1 MKKLVISVLFAVAAA
16 TPAFAAETFSLVQDT
31 VGNCSAVV
39 TAPNHWSGLKA
50 VSDKTYASWT
60 EADKALNDV
69 KACKTFV
76 R

>member
-1 MKKLVISVLFAVAAA
+1 MKKLVISALFAIVAA

-31 VGNCSAVV
+31 VGNCAAVV
-39 TAPNHWSGLKA
+39 TAPNGWSGLKA
-50 VSDKTYASWT
+50 VSDKTFSSWS